1 MKKLTYFTA
10 LAGSLLFATSC
21 VDLDQEPQS
30 FITEEDYIAKMD
42 QAALENAVSALYNDL
57 WYGNYG
63 FNCRIQRIQVC
74 ADEIT
79 YRAAKAGNAL
89 AYYEELRP
97 NITAL
102 NDDYAQTWEGFYS
115 TINNANKLINK
126 TVMPEEAAA
135 ADEYKRVLG
144 EAYFL
149 RALSYFYLVRMYGD
163 VPLIMQETDASNNM
177 PRTSVEE
184 IYSTAIIPSLQRAIE
199 WLPEKPRNS
208 GSTPTKWAAETCLAD
223 VYITMAGWPLNK
235 GQEYYELAASAAK
248 DVLDNNQYHQQEV
261 NYEDLWKESNKTSTE
276 FMFCLFHS
284 QANKVMPSNYG
295 KSYYPADYYNNETK
309 TVRNGWADYYARK
322 EAFLNYPDDK
332 RKDWNFM
339 TEWYST
345 SNQVGTDEN
354 NKPIYGI
361 VQWQNSPDG
370 LPCISKYYDYDQGQ
384 AGQNAQANGVTSI
397 YRLADTKLLYAEAST
412 RASGTVNGQAIQA
425 VRELQE
431 RAGYSERGI
440 AEVPDNV
447 SAEEFLN
454 IVSNERSYEF
464 YAEMRRWFELV
475 RLEMVDD
482 KRPESW
488 DGSLFKANNHYYFPI
503 PYNQIMLTGW
513 TNNPG
518 Y

>member
-1 MKKLTYFTA
+1 MKKLTYFAA

-21 VDLDQEPQS
+21 VDLDQERQS

-199 WLPEKPRNS
+199 WLPEEPRTS

-384 AGQNAQANGVTSI
+384 AGQNAQANGVTSM
-397 YRLADTKLLYAEAST
+397 YRLADTKLL
-412 RASGTVNGQAIQA
+412 
-425 VRELQE
+425 
-431 RAGYSERGI
+431 
-440 AEVPDNV
+440 
-447 SAEEFLN
+447 
-454 IVSNERSYEF
+454 
-464 YAEMRRWFELV
+464 
-475 RLEMVDD
+475 
-482 KRPESW
+482 
-488 DGSLFKANNHYYFPI
+488 
-503 PYNQIMLTGW
+503 
-513 TNNPG
+513 
-518 Y
+518 

>member
-1 MKKLTYFTA
+1 
-10 LAGSLLFATSC
+10 
-21 VDLDQEPQS
+21 
-30 FITEEDYIAKMD
+30 
-42 QAALENAVSALYNDL
+42 
-57 WYGNYG
+57 
-63 FNCRIQRIQVC
+63 
-74 ADEIT
+74 
-79 YRAAKAGNAL
+79 
-89 AYYEELRP
+89 
-97 NITAL
+97 
-102 NDDYAQTWEGFYS
+102 
-115 TINNANKLINK
+115 
-126 TVMPEEAAA
+126 
-135 ADEYKRVLG
+135 
-144 EAYFL
+144 
-149 RALSYFYLVRMYGD
+149 
-163 VPLIMQETDASNNM
+163 
-177 PRTSVEE
+177 
-184 IYSTAIIPSLQRAIE
+184 
-199 WLPEKPRNS
+199 
-208 GSTPTKWAAETCLAD
+208 
-223 VYITMAGWPLNK
+223 
-235 GQEYYELAASAAK
+235 
-248 DVLDNNQYHQQEV
+248 
-261 NYEDLWKESNKTSTE
+261 
-276 FMFCLFHS
+276 
-284 QANKVMPSNYG
+284 MPSNYG